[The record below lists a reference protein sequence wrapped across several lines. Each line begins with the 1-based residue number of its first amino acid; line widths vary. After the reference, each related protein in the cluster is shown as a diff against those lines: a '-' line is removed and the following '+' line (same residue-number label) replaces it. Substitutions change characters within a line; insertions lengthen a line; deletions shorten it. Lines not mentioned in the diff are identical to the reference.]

1 MDDLYLINQVKQ
13 TGDSEAF
20 SKLSACHSGVYLKVL
35 DESLPDSFHRQ
46 KEDFREEKEFFLY
59 DAVMKYD
66 PNKGMKFSTY
76 LGQTIKWKCMS
87 LKSRGPEKDTVEYET
102 YRNTLPEPEYVQEID
117 KSRIE
122 TIFQYAED
130 FSDPVARNVIQLRFN
145 DGRKVMTWEKIAKTL
160 DITPREA
167 NLAYQRFVK
176 KAKKDLL

>member
-1 MDDLYLINQVKQ
+1 
-13 TGDSEAF
+13 
-20 SKLSACHSGVYLKVL
+20 
-35 DESLPDSFHRQ
+35 
-46 KEDFREEKEFFLY
+46 
-59 DAVMKYD
+59 MKYD

-102 YRNTLPEPEYVQEID
+102 YRNTLPEPEYVQEVD

-130 FSDPVARNVIQLRFN
+130 FSDPVARNVVQLRFN